1 MSFFD
6 LDHWTEIYAAL
17 AKNRLR
23 TALTA
28 FGVFWGIFMLMV
40 LLGSG
45 QGLENGVT
53 SDFSGSAANA
63 IYMWTQG
70 TTKPYRGLPP
80 GRTFDFRNADIA
92 AIRQQVPEAD
102 VIAPMN
108 QLGGFRGGN
117 NVIRGLKSGGF
128 QVMGVYPEVRGIDYF
143 QILEGRF
150 INRIDIDE
158 GRKVAVIGSRVREV
172 LFAEGEAPIGET
184 IRING
189 VTFKVVGVF
198 EPGATGEQALRE
210 AEKIY
215 TPFTSFQRAFN
226 YGDEVGWLAMTARL
240 GVPASKV
247 EEEVEALLRE
257 RHRIHPEDERA
268 IGSWNQEKEFNKVQ
282 GLFGGIRTL
291 VWLVGIGTLAAGVIG
306 VSNIMLIVV
315 RERTKEIGLRRAIG
329 ATPTSVTLQIIME
342 AIVLTGLA
350 GYLGLLAGIGL
361 VEGVSALLASSGA
374 NTQMFQN
381 PGVSLS
387 NAGAALAILV
397 LCGVLAGLIPARRA
411 VAISPVEALHSM

>member
-1 MSFFD
+1 MGFFD

-17 AKNRLR
+17 SKNRLR

-45 QGLENGVT
+45 EGLRNGIT
-53 SDFSGSAANA
+53 AGFSGSAANA
-63 IYMWTQG
+63 FYMWTQR
-70 TTKPYRGLPP
+70 TTRPYRGLPP
-80 GRTFDFRNADIA
+80 GRAFDFDNADVA
-92 AIRQQVPEAD
+92 AIRQEVPEAD

-117 NVIRGLKSGGF
+117 NVVRGLKSGGF
-128 QVMGVYPEVRGIDYF
+128 QVMGVYPEVRRIDYMK
-143 QILEGRF
+143 IPEGRF
-150 INRIDIDE
+150 VNPIDLE
-158 GRKVAVIGSRVREV
+158 QGRKVAVLGSRVREV
-172 LFAEGEAPIGET
+172 LFEEDEEAIGET

-189 VTFKVVGVF
+189 VTFKVVGIF
-198 EPGATGEQALRE
+198 EPLATGEFGMRE

-226 YGDEVGWLAMTARL
+226 YGDEVGWFAITARSD
-240 GVPASKV
+240 VPASEV
-247 EEEVEALLRE
+247 EERVAALLRQ
-257 RHRIHPEDERA
+257 RHRIHPDDQRA
-268 IGSWNQEKEFNKVQ
+268 IGSWNQEEEFRKVQ

-329 ATPTSVTLQIIME
+329 ATPASVTLQIIME

-350 GYLGLLAGIGL
+350 GYVGLLAGIAL
-361 VEGVSALLASSGA
+361 VEGASVALASAGA
-374 NTQMFQN
+374 STQMFQN
-381 PGVSLS
+381 PGVSLG
-387 NAGAALAILV
+387 NAGAALVILV
-397 LCGVLAGLIPARRA
+397 VCGALAGLVPARRA
-411 VAISPVEALHSM
+411 TAISPVEALHSV

>member
-17 AKNRLR
+17 AKNKLR

-45 QGLENGVT
+45 EGLRNGIT
-53 SDFSGSAANA
+53 SDFSGSAPNA
-63 IYMWTQG
+63 LYMWTQR

-80 GRTFDFRNADIA
+80 GRNFDFDNADIE
-92 AIRQQVPEAD
+92 AIRRQVPEAG

-117 NVIRGLKSGGF
+117 NVVRGLESGGF
-128 QVMGVYPEVRGIDYF
+128 QVMGTYPEVRAIDYMD
-143 QILEGRF
+143 ISEGRF
-150 INRIDIDE
+150 LNRIDLDE
-158 GRKVAVIGSRVREV
+158 TRKVAVIGSRVYEV
-172 LFAEGEAPIGET
+172 LFEEDEKPLGET

-198 EPGATGEQALRE
+198 QSRATGEQAIRE

-215 TPFTSFQRAFN
+215 VPFTSFQRAFN
-226 YGDEVGWLAMTARL
+226 YGDEVGWFAITA
-240 GVPASKV
+240 VPGAAASDV
-247 EEEVEALLRE
+247 EEKVAALLRQ
-257 RHRIHPEDERA
+257 RHRIHPDDTRA
-268 IGSWNQEKEFNKVQ
+268 IGSWNSEVEYNKIQ
-282 GLFGGIRTL
+282 GLFGGITTL
-291 VWLVGIGTLAAGVIG
+291 VWIVGIGTLTAGVIG

-329 ATPTSVTLQIIME
+329 ATPLGVTLQIIME

-350 GYLGLLAGIGL
+350 GYFGLLAGIGL
-361 VEGVSALLASSGA
+361 VEGVGVLLANAGA
-374 NTQMFQN
+374 NTQMFQH
-381 PGVSLS
+381 PGVSLG
-387 NAGAALAILV
+387 NALTALMVLV
-397 LCGVLAGLIPARRA
+397 ACGVLAGLIPARRA
-411 VAISPVEALHSM
+411 VAISPVEALHSV